1 MTKKSIYLAIAFIFI
16 CEYCWAGPEPNWSS
30 NVAENMYV
38 PSAARNVSYSSSDG
52 ALKVSYRAG
61 ICYPAKSTIQAAS
74 ALMRS
79 RGWSRMIYDPENLGV
94 PLPPEYPQNEHSWL
108 GFYPWTA
115 YWRDNSGNVVFYE
128 YSYDVNPKLSAM
140 DYFEAVKRS
149 CSLLGTVVYLR
160 PDAYKKMIRAVDETK
175 KSE

>member
-1 MTKKSIYLAIAFIFI
+1 MSKKSIFLAIMFIVL
-16 CEYCWAGPEPNWSS
+16 CECCWAGPELNWPSD
-30 NVAENMYV
+30 VTKNMYI
-38 PSAARNVSYSSSDG
+38 PSAARDVSYRSSDG
-52 ALKVSYRAG
+52 VFKVFYHG
-61 ICYPAKSTIQAAS
+61 NICYPARSTIQAAS

-79 RGWSRMIYDPENLGV
+79 GGWSRMIHDPEIPGG
-94 PLPPEYPQNEHSWL
+94 PLPPEYPENEYSWL

-115 YWRDNSGNVVFYE
+115 YWTDNSGNVVFYE
-128 YSYDVNPKLSAM
+128 YSYEINPKLSPI

-160 PDAYKKMIRAVDETK
+160 PDAYKRMIGAVVEMK